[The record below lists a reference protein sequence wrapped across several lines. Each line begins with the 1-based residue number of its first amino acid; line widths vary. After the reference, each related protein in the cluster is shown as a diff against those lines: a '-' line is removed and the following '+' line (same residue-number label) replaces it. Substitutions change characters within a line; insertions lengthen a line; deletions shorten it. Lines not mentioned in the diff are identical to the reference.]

1 MRLFQSSVLYPA
13 YLRRL
18 GMLRDRHWTFRQQLA
33 AFLEDGFGAPHILL
47 PIIAGDSDA
56 FFTNA
61 DDPVLQQQWA
71 RERGMP
77 AGASME
83 SILLAQVE
91 EHRTEVFYNL
101 GPTRFQSD
109 FVRRLPA
116 CVRKSLAWRAAPS
129 PGADLSAYDLVMC
142 NFKGILE
149 NYRQQGWRTA
159 YFLPAH
165 HPLLDP
171 YACSEERPIDVV
183 FVGGY
188 SRYHR
193 RRSEL
198 LEVVARLQDRYRVE
212 FYLDRSRL
220 TRLAESV
227 PGRLLPLARHRR
239 PRIIR
244 RISQPGVFG
253 KELYTALSGAKI
265 VLNGAIDMA
274 GEDRGNLRCFEAM
287 GCGALMVSD
296 RGTYPD
302 GMLEGV
308 TMLNYENPTDAAQV
322 IQRALEAP
330 QRVREISRNGWRLM
344 QVTYSKTRQW
354 QQFHDLVGSL

>member
-1 MRLFQSSVLYPA
+1 
-13 YLRRL
+13 
-18 GMLRDRHWTFRQQLA
+18 MLRERHWTFGRQLT

-47 PIIAGDSDA
+47 PVIAGDADA

-61 DDPVLQQQWA
+61 DDPVLQRQWA
-71 RERGMP
+71 REHGMP
-77 AGASME
+77 ASASEE

-91 EHRTEVFYNL
+91 EHRAEVFYNL
-101 GPTRFQSD
+101 GPTRYQSD

-129 PGADLSAYDLVMC
+129 PGADFSAYDLVMC
-142 NFKGILE
+142 NFAGILE

-165 HPLLDP
+165 HPLLDL
-171 YACSEERPIDVV
+171 YARTEERPIDII

-198 LEVVARLQDRYRVE
+198 LEVVATLQNRYRVE

-227 PGRLLPLARHRR
+227 PGILLPLARHRR

-244 RISQPGVFG
+244 RISKPGVFG
-253 KELYTALSGAKI
+253 KDLYTALARAKI

-274 GEDRGNLRCFEAM
+274 GDDRGNLRCFEAM

-296 RGTYPD
+296 RGLYPE

-308 TMLNYENPTDAAQV
+308 TMLNYENPAEAVQV
-322 IQRALEAP
+322 IQRALESP
-330 QRVREISRNGWRLM
+330 ERVREISRNGRSLM

-354 QQFHDLVGSL
+354 QQFMHLVGTL